1 MMEGNSAR
9 WLHPENASEDQI
21 WMLWLVRLRWV
32 AICFQCLTV
41 SFSLSLFHL
50 PSVVI
55 PCLLGLISVLALANL
70 WAIRI
75 LSSDTSIHK
84 NNLLAQLVLDILV
97 LTLFFVLSGGYTNPF
112 TILYMVH
119 VAMGAVM
126 LGPRLSAALSSLAF
140 GCYAITHIWY
150 LPLHLEQHSMSM
162 AVLGQVGPL
171 VAFGIS
177 TVSITVFILGL
188 SSSLGRRKQQILAS
202 RERTARTDRLRSVG
216 TMAAGAA
223 HELNTPLSTIG
234 LRTRRLKRRH
244 IDDQTSRDTEVILEQ
259 LARCTRVVEQLLVGA
274 GDPSASGLEQRRL
287 ITLVEEGVRLWSKDK
302 PIEVTIE
309 DRSED
314 ARVELPRVSFIQ
326 ALINLLEN
334 AREAQMEA
342 QTTDP
347 VEVVLWTEQGRGLVE
362 IRDRGVGLPNDIDQ
376 IGTPFYTTKASGTGL
391 GVFVAQAVADG
402 AGGGLSYMARKEGG
416 TIAQW
421 WFPLIPRRTT

>member
-1 MMEGNSAR
+1 MRMDRSAP
-9 WLHPENASEDQI
+9 WLHPEHASEDQI

-32 AICFQCLTV
+32 AICFQCLTL
-41 SFSLSLFHL
+41 SFSLALFHL

-55 PCLLGLISVLALANL
+55 PCLLALITTLVLANL

-75 LSSDTSIHK
+75 LASDASIHK

-97 LTLFFVLSGGYTNPF
+97 LTLFFVLSGGHTNPF

-126 LGPRLSAALSSLAF
+126 LGLRLSAALSALAF

-150 LPLHLEQHSMSM
+150 LPLHLEQHSMST
-162 AVLGQVGPL
+162 AALQQIGPL
-171 VAFGIS
+171 VAFAIT

-202 RERTARTDRLRSVG
+202 RERTERTDRLRSVG

-244 IDDQTSRDTEVILEQ
+244 VDDQSTRDTEVILEQ

-287 ITLVEEGVRLWSKDK
+287 IGLVEEGVRLWSKDK
-302 PIEVTIE
+302 ALEVTIE
-309 DRSED
+309 DRSGD
-314 ARVELPRVSFIQ
+314 AWVELPRVSFIQ

-342 QTTDP
+342 QTSDA
-347 VEVVLWTEQGRGLVE
+347 VEVILWTESGRGMVE
-362 IRDRGVGLPNDIDQ
+362 IRDRGNGLPDDIDQ
-376 IGTPFYTTKASGTGL
+376 IGTPFYTTKATGTGL

-402 AGGGLSYMARKEGG
+402 AGGGLSYIPREEGG
-416 TIAQW
+416 TVAQW
-421 WFPLIPRRTT
+421 WFPLIPRRST